1 QAEKLLTGAD
11 TADALVAERAAVAA
25 LQRAFARDR
34 YILRALA
41 SRSQLDLSRRLTGDL
56 RAAADWRRSLPDAP
70 VNRRA
75 AQLQDLLRGVGGLTR
90 SASLGADARVLAE
103 QAVRIDPA
111 SEALRQVA
119 TELQRAA
126 DSSDPAARARAIAA
140 AGEAAMAEARR
151 AHADP

>member
-1 QAEKLLTGAD
+1 RAEFVFMLGGEVEDEEAEAEQSNELQEGRLRNRGQRDVRAATIAMSQAEKLLTGAD

-75 AQLQDLLRGVGGLTR
+75 AQLQDLLRGVGGLNR
-90 SASLGADARVLAE
+90 SASLGAD
-103 QAVRIDPA
+103 
-111 SEALRQVA
+111 
-119 TELQRAA
+119 
-126 DSSDPAARARAIAA
+126 
-140 AGEAAMAEARR
+140 
-151 AHADP
+151 